1 MKNTSLSDIARK
13 LGVSTTLVS
22 LVLNGKS
29 KESRI
34 SEEVAQKVRE
44 TASKMNYKPNQ
55 LARGLRTGKTQT
67 LALIVAD
74 ISNIFFARLARVVE
88 DEAGKFG
95 YKVMFGSSDESP
107 EKLSEMLN
115 VFQERKVDGFIIS
128 PTVGSMGYISEFKK
142 KNIPFVLIDRYFP
155 KIKSNYVIVDNYD
168 ASYKAT
174 TQLLKFGYRKI
185 GTLTV
190 SAELSQMKD
199 RMEGFKR
206 ALRDGGIRFEKRYLG
221 EVDFNNLRDSVFE
234 NVKNLLSPPLNV
246 RALYF
251 QTCILG
257 VAGLECIRQM
267 DLRVPLDV
275 AVASFD
281 DPIEFRLFETPI
293 TAIEQPI
300 EEMGKQAVGIL
311 IDELNGSS
319 IGCREIVLPTQFH
332 VRRSCGDLNYS

>member
-34 SEEVAQKVRE
+34 NDEVAQKVRE
-44 TASKMNYKPNQ
+44 TAGKMNYKPNQ

-128 PTVGSMGYISEFKK
+128 PTEGSMRYISEFKK

-155 KIKSNYVIVDNYD
+155 KIKSKSFWVD
-168 ASYKAT
+168 SKT
-174 TQLLKFGYRKI
+174 
-185 GTLTV
+185 
-190 SAELSQMKD
+190 
-199 RMEGFKR
+199 
-206 ALRDGGIRFEKRYLG
+206 GGSNIAR
-221 EVDFNNLRDSVFE
+221 
-234 NVKNLLSPPLNV
+234 SP
-246 RALYF
+246 
-251 QTCILG
+251 
-257 VAGLECIRQM
+257 
-267 DLRVPLDV
+267 
-275 AVASFD
+275 
-281 DPIEFRLFETPI
+281 
-293 TAIEQPI
+293 
-300 EEMGKQAVGIL
+300 
-311 IDELNGSS
+311 
-319 IGCREIVLPTQFH
+319 
-332 VRRSCGDLNYS
+332 